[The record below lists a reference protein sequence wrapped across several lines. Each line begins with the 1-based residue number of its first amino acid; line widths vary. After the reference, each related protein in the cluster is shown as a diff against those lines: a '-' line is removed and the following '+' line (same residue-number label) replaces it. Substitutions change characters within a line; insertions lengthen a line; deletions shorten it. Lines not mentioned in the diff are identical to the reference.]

1 MATPTESL
9 LRIRHVWARGALFAS
24 ALAVSACSVAD
35 NLSYDEIV
43 TELDGIV
50 TISGEGAER
59 TVVYA
64 ENAPTSAWYMRMFWL
79 MPIRAPLGWLFGVR
93 HTGPIENPSGHVRD
107 LLSELPDEL
116 DSDEVR
122 CAQAVLRFGWIAE
135 LDANG
140 NSRVVSFDGLV
151 AAAERMGAAVFPSG
165 FAEVVPASEG
175 PELAALRATI
185 QAARPEG
192 RGGRTLSADERDAY
206 RAALAGLVA
215 RPLSEWSH
223 RLLLVQDLVEILRA
237 EGDGELALACRDAL
251 RAAVGSCV
259 RGVLSRSIVSR
270 DPRLVEV
277 RLCAMEHA
285 RRLGGAE
292 VVPWLLAVMSATPEQ
307 MARGEPRFDPSPLV
321 QLRLVRYCGQLQ
333 GALAEAELVLPGR
346 ADWQSLAPVDFLAQ
360 TILNDEGFY
369 AKLRVPAMAALT
381 LSLGRPTFDPDPAWV
396 REWFRE
402 RRRRA

>member
-1 MATPTESL
+1 MATPIESSICARPACTRGL
-9 LRIRHVWARGALFAS
+9 LLAAAFAL
-24 ALAVSACSVAD
+24 SACSVAD

-43 TELDGIV
+43 AELDGIV
-50 TISGEGAER
+50 TISGEGADR
-59 TVVYA
+59 AIVYA

-79 MPIRAPLGWLFGVR
+79 LPIRAPLGWLFGVR
-93 HTGPIENPSGHVRD
+93 HSGPIENPSGHVRD
-107 LLSELPDEL
+107 LLTELPDEL

-140 NSRVVSFDGLV
+140 NSRVVAFDGLV
-151 AAAERMGAAVFPSG
+151 AAAERMGTAVFPPG
-165 FAEVVPASEG
+165 FAEVLPATEG
-175 PELAALRATI
+175 PDLAALRATV
-185 QAARPEG
+185 QAGRPEG
-192 RGGRTLSADERDAY
+192 RGGRMLSADEREAY

-215 RPLSEWSH
+215 RPLSDWSH
-223 RLLLVQDLVEILRA
+223 RLLLVQDLVEIVRA
-237 EGDGELALACRDAL
+237 EGEGDLALVCRDAL
-251 RAAVGSCV
+251 RTAVASCV
-259 RGVLSRSIVSR
+259 RGVLTRSIVSR

-277 RLCAMEHA
+277 RLCAMEHV
-285 RRLGGAE
+285 RRLGGPE
-292 VVPWLLAVMSATPEQ
+292 VVPWLLLVMSATPEQ
-307 MARGEPRFDPSPLV
+307 MARGEPRYDPSPLV

-333 GALAEAELVLPGR
+333 GVLAERELVLPGR
-346 ADWQSLAPVDFLAQ
+346 DNWQSLTPVDFLAQ

-369 AKLRVPAMAALT
+369 ARLRVPAMAALT